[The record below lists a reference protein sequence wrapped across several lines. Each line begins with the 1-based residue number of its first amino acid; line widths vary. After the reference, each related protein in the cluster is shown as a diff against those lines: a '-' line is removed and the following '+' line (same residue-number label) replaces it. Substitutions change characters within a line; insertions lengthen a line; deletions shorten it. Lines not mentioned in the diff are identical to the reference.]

1 MTTQAERRARLL
13 ALATEAVQAPTPK
26 TAQEQ
31 ALDLVAR
38 KLSLERFRAMFR
50 SYTQAAAWVRDELG
64 VDTSGLDD
72 SASEA
77 NWEHIYQASL
87 HIEAE
92 QFTDPQSLAPPD
104 RPRKTL
110 QQTLEEREW
119 EREVQRMQVE
129 DQHFTANGGP
139 QKFGQAY

>member
-1 MTTQAERRARLL
+1 MSTRAERRARLL
-13 ALATEAVQAPTPK
+13 ELATEAIQAPTPQ

-31 ALDLVAR
+31 ALAVVQR

-50 SYTQAAAWVRDELG
+50 SYTQAAAYVRDELG
-64 VDTSGLDD
+64 VDTQSLDGT
-72 SASEA
+72 ASEA
-77 NWEHIYQASL
+77 NWLHIYQASL

-92 QFTDPQSLAPPD
+92 LFTDPTQLAPPD

-119 EREVQRMQVE
+119 EREQQRMQVE

-139 QKFGQAY
+139 HKFSQAY